1 MLKRLRS
8 RVINILIKVSKK
20 HYFRPKIHIF
30 YLVNGDF
37 GQLWPITTRR
47 APKRLST
54 EKPNVSRVTSGYGG
68 DMTPLSQVRLTPKNG
83 GYIGVA

>member
-1 MLKRLRS
+1 MEL
-8 RVINILIKVSKK
+8 ILMKVSQKMIFGQK
-20 HYFRPKIHIF
+20 THF

-47 APKRLST
+47 AAKRLST
-54 EKPNVSRVTSGYGG
+54 EKPNVSRVSSGYGG